1 MFNKTPFR
9 NVLAAPRRKK
19 HEIAAISVAALIIVV
34 SAGVFLYRNVLPA
47 LDKTK
52 VIRAVSSA
60 LKATSRK
67 AVILVTDVSYNERQH
82 KILTTIRFTEYD
94 SRGRALKAKH
104 FRFDG
109 DVIQIQSLAMNFS
122 GIEIAGADYLRDKK
136 AYLFWKAYLPKGRT
150 TEQVELTKINSVPM
164 AYRITGS
171 EPSKEEEQIWKNLW
185 EYALDEKSSSNVA
198 MKNAKIR
205 AQNRIFIPGTMYTLT
220 IYQDGS
226 LKTETSSLV
235 KK

>member
-9 NVLAAPRRKK
+9 NVLAGSRRKK
-19 HEIAAISVAALIIVV
+19 STIAAVSIAILVIVAA
-34 SAGVFLYRNVLPA
+34 AGFFVYRTVLPS

-52 VIRAVSSA
+52 VIRAVSSG
-60 LKATSRK
+60 LKARSRK
-67 AVILVTDVSYNERQH
+67 AVILVTDVSYNERQR

-94 SRGRALKAKH
+94 SRGHALEPKH

-109 DVIQIQSLAMNFS
+109 DVIQIQSLVMNFS
-122 GIEIAGADYLRDKK
+122 GINMKGADFLRGKK
-136 AYLFWKAYLPKGRT
+136 AYLFWKAFLPKGRT
-150 TEQVELTKINSVPM
+150 TEQVELTKINSVPR
-164 AYRITGS
+164 AYKIKGS
-171 EPSKEEEQIWKNLW
+171 ASAKEEEQIWKKLW
-185 EYALDEKSSSNVA
+185 GYALDENSSSNVA

-205 AQNRIFIPGTMYTLT
+205 AQNKIFIPGTMYTLT